1 MKICCLVTIA
11 LFVECCGYAQSS
23 LGPVDES
30 SLVTVRGRLKRTS
43 LEGAA
48 YPIAQLRVTLKR
60 EPADAKTVGIE
71 TVTSEDG
78 MFYFYKIPPG
88 SYILDISPSEPPFPK
103 NIEVRG
109 VANY

>member
-1 MKICCLVTIA
+1 M
-11 LFVECCGYAQSS
+11 
-23 LGPVDES
+23 
-30 SLVTVRGRLKRTS
+30 RGRLKRAS

-48 YPIAQLRVTLKR
+48 YPIAQLKVTLKR

-78 MFYFYKIPPG
+78 MFYFYKIPPT
-88 SYILDISPSEPPFPK
+88 YILDISPSEPPFPK

-109 VANY
+109 VASYEDIQEITLPVPTNPGPTPTPSPGDWTYNGS